1 MKKSKVISLILSLVL
16 LSQCLFVPAGAT
28 ETTAPVESTEVSDAA
43 VPEPQAKA
51 AFGTVCINEGCR
63 TIDGMKPLGGSERRL
78 DTAAAAFVYE
88 VQTGTVIYGYN
99 PDMKVSPGTLAKLVL
114 ALVIV
119 ENGNLE
125 DTVTCVDG
133 IQSYV
138 PGSAKKLSP
147 SLKSGEQVK
156 LGDLLHGL
164 VMDYANDAAVALAQ
178 HVFKTTEAAKNAMNQ
193 RVKQMGCVAT
203 EFGNISGLDT
213 ATSTST
219 AREVAKI
226 MVEIRKNPTL
236 IEIMETDTYEIEPT
250 NLCERKRTLQS
261 GNYLQDDHVL
271 TKYFDKRVTSGMAS
285 ATDLSGASI
294 ACNVTYNN
302 MELVFVTLG
311 SIRTFNEETGTPE
324 VYGNFD
330 DCLELIKYICNSFKI
345 NRIIYE
351 DMAVCQWPV
360 IGGECEAVGRATVNV
375 DSVVPAGAAMNNLIF
390 NYTVENGGL
399 TAPIKQD
406 ELLATVEV
414 WYQNSCMTEVELYA
428 IAGVKPA
435 TDTGVTIRST
445 AVVTDADGV
454 GFLSVVGTVCVIILG
469 LVGVYL
475 VYNAVMRSRIRAQRR
490 KRRQNRRR
498 SR

>member
-1 MKKSKVISLILSLVL
+1 MKKNNVICLILSLL
-16 LSQCLFVPAGAT
+16 LAMQCIAMPAMAT
-28 ETTAPVESTEVSDAA
+28 EETTQPEETAPPSVT
-43 VPEPQAKA
+43 EPQAKA

-63 TIDGMKPLGGSERRL
+63 TIDGMKPLGGSDRKL

-88 VQTGTVIYGYN
+88 VQTGTVVYGYN

-114 ALVIV
+114 ALVVI
-119 ENGNLE
+119 ENGNL
-125 DTVTCVDG
+125 DDIVTCVDG

-138 PGSAKKLSP
+138 PGSSQKLSP
-147 SLKSGEQVK
+147 SLKSGEQVPMR
-156 LGDLLHGL
+156 DLLYGL
-164 VMDYANDAAVALAQ
+164 VMTYANDAAVALAQ
-178 HVFKTTEAAKNAMNQ
+178 HVFKTTDAAKAAMNQ

-226 MVEIRKNPTL
+226 MVEVRKNPTL
-236 IEIMETDTYEIEPT
+236 LEIMETDGYDIEPT
-250 NLCERKRTLQS
+250 NLTEKTRKLQS
-261 GNYLQDDHVL
+261 GNYLQDDHIL
-271 TKYFDKRVTSGMAS
+271 TKYYDKRVTSGMAS

-294 ACNVTYNN
+294 ACNVSYNN

-311 SIRTFNEETGTPE
+311 SIRTFSEETGTPE

-330 DCLELIKYICNSFKI
+330 DCLELIKYVCNNFKI

-360 IGGECEAVGRATVNV
+360 IGGECEAVGRSTVNV

-399 TAPIKQD
+399 TAPVKRD
-406 ELLATVEV
+406 SLLATVEV
-414 WYQNSCMTEVELYA
+414 WYQNSCLTEVELYA
-428 IAGVKPA
+428 MADVRPA
-435 TDTGVTIRST
+435 SDTGVTIRST
-445 AVVTDADGV
+445 AVTTDADGV
-454 GFLSVVGTVCVIILG
+454 GFLNVVGTICVVILG

-475 VYNAVMRSRIRAQRR
+475 AYNSYIRTRVRAQRR
-490 KRRQNRRR
+490 KRRQDRRR

>member
-1 MKKSKVISLILSLVL
+1 MKKCKIISLFLALALALSC
-16 LSQCLFVPAGAT
+16 LSIPAMA
-28 ETTAPVESTEVSDAA
+28 EEDTTAPQDATEATVQ
-43 VPEPQAKA
+43 ETQAKA
-51 AFGTVCINEGCR
+51 VFGTVCINEGCR
-63 TIDGMKPLGGSERRL
+63 TINGMKPLGGSDRKL

-88 VQTGTVIYGYN
+88 VKTGTVVYGYN

-114 ALVIV
+114 ALVVI
-119 ENGNLE
+119 ENGNLD

-147 SLKSGEQVK
+147 SLKSGEQ
-156 LGDLLHGL
+156 LSARDLMYGL
-164 VMDYANDAAVALAQ
+164 VLDYANDAAVALAQ

-193 RVKQMGCVAT
+193 RVKQIGCTNT

-213 ATSTST
+213 AVSTST
-219 AREVAKI
+219 ARDIARI
-226 MVEIRKNPTL
+226 MVEIRKNATL
-236 IEIMETDTYEIEPT
+236 MEMLETDTYDIEPT
-250 NLCERKRTLQS
+250 NLTEKKRELKS

-271 TKYFDKRVTSGMAS
+271 TKYYDKRVTSGMAS
-285 ATDLSGASI
+285 ATDLSGASLV
-294 ACNVTYNN
+294 CNVSYND

-311 SIRTFNEETGTPE
+311 SIRTFNEETGNPE
-324 VYGNFD
+324 IYGNFD
-330 DCLELIKYICNSFKI
+330 DCLELVKYICNNFKI

-360 IGGECEAVGRATVNV
+360 IGGECEAVGRSTVDV

-390 NYTVENGGL
+390 NYTLQNGGL
-399 TAPIKQD
+399 SAPVKKD

-428 IAGVKPA
+428 MADVKPT

-445 AVVTDADGV
+445 AVTTDADGV
-454 GFLSVVGTVCVIILG
+454 GFLNVVGTICVIILG

-475 VYNAVMRSRIRAQRR
+475 AYNGVMRRRVRAQRR
-490 KRRQNRRR
+490 KRRENRRR